1 MALDELDEQL
11 LPGGTLL
18 VVVTLGRG
26 TARARAGASSSSV
39 EIMAEECWRGEA
51 RAATAV
57 VSDRARDQCSVLSA
71 QWSPCANV
79 AWVAVASVRTT
90 SHQPRDSRI
99 PHHWPDTVIL
109 GPAA

>member
-1 MALDELDEQL
+1 MALDELDDQL

-39 EIMAEECWRGEA
+39 EIMAEECWRAEA

-57 VSDRARDQCSVLSA
+57 VSDRARDQCSVVPVCQCCLG
-71 QWSPCANV
+71 C
-79 AWVAVASVRTT
+79 SVRTTT

>member
-1 MALDELDEQL
+1 MALEDQL
-11 LPGGTLL
+11 IKKRNIMLL
-18 VVVTLGRG
+18 VVFTLGRG

-57 VSDRARDQCSVLSA
+57 VSDRARDHG
-71 QWSPCANV
+71 
-79 AWVAVASVRTT
+79 ASVPMLPGLQWPVSAPPAT
-90 SHQPRDSRI
+90 SHG
-99 PHHWPDTVIL
+99 TAAYLTTGLMLVL

>member
-1 MALDELDEQL
+1 MALDELDDQL

-18 VVVTLGRG
+18 VVFTLGRG

-39 EIMAEECWRGEA
+39 EIMAEECWRAEA

-71 QWSPCANV
+71 QWALEPGEGVNPALGTWPPVDSGLVVV
-79 AWVAVASVRTT
+79 AAKY
-90 SHQPRDSRI
+90 
-99 PHHWPDTVIL
+99 
-109 GPAA
+109 

>member
-1 MALDELDEQL
+1 MDLDELDEQL

-57 VSDRARDQCSVLSA
+57 VSDRARDHG
-71 QWSPCANV
+71 
-79 AWVAVASVRTT
+79 ASVPMLPGLQRPVSALPPAT
-90 SHQPRDSRI
+90 SHG
-99 PHHWPDTVIL
+99 TAAYLTTGLIL
-109 GPAA
+109 

>member
-1 MALDELDEQL
+1 MALDELDDQL

-18 VVVTLGRG
+18 VVFTLGRG

-39 EIMAEECWRGEA
+39 EIMAEECWRAEA

-57 VSDRARDQCSVLSA
+57 VSDRARDHG
-71 QWSPCANV
+71 
-79 AWVAVASVRTT
+79 ASVPMLPVSAPPPAT
-90 SHQPRDSRI
+90 SHG
-99 PHHWPDTVIL
+99 TAAYLTTGLMLVL